1 MDITVEDGFF
11 KLFRPIIIGFS
22 FQVVGV
28 PEKTL
33 MVRHLSPD
41 TSERRLSRVFSKYGE
56 LEKCRVIR
64 DVISGYSKKYAFI
77 EYKHEDDARKA
88 IQECHNLLIDN
99 YRVTVDYECERIL
112 SGWKPRRF
120 GGGFGGKKESGQLR
134 FGGIDRPFRRPIPLN
149 SKPLGNTSSGAR
161 DSNSSSRGMKRDI
174 NMTRDKPRHNSSS
187 VTRNRSNTDRTESHS
202 KRHRR

>member
-1 MDITVEDGFF
+1 MFKFHSPNRLNDWLDITVEDGFF

-64 DVISGYSKKYAFI
+64 DVISG
-77 EYKHEDDARKA
+77 
-88 IQECHNLLIDN
+88 
-99 YRVTVDYECERIL
+99 
-112 SGWKPRRF
+112 
-120 GGGFGGKKESGQLR
+120 
-134 FGGIDRPFRRPIPLN
+134 
-149 SKPLGNTSSGAR
+149 
-161 DSNSSSRGMKRDI
+161 
-174 NMTRDKPRHNSSS
+174 
-187 VTRNRSNTDRTESHS
+187 
-202 KRHRR
+202 